1 MSRTVPQERTATGWV
16 GWILFAAYFMIIR
29 GVFDILQGLAALL
42 RDHDYFVAK
51 TDDALLTFNFT
62 AWGWIH
68 MLFGLAMIGVGVLL
82 LQGSKFGRVVA
93 ILLVGLN
100 LIAQFSWVAAY
111 PVWAI
116 IAIAIDILILYA
128 LLVHGSELAAD

>member
-1 MSRTVPQERTATGWV
+1 
-16 GWILFAAYFMIIR
+16 MIIR

-100 LIAQFSWVAAY
+100 LIAQFGWVAAY